1 MSRATILLI
10 ITMLAAGGPITAQT
24 PDETPRETIPSAF
37 QLSDAQ
43 IWQSIA
49 QGIPAGS
56 TVRIRVARGERIR
69 AVLMTVNDEGIV
81 IKPKG
86 RLPEPTRMVAFRD
99 IDILEVD
106 QQRGLSAGKA
116 TAIGIGAGAAG
127 GLAFLL
133 VMLAAF
139 AD

>member
-1 MSRATILLI
+1 MSRALILMI
-10 ITMLAAGGPITAQT
+10 ITALTAGGPIAAQT
-24 PDETPRETIPSAF
+24 PNEEPREIIPSAF
-37 QLSDAQ
+37 QLSEAQ
-43 IWQSIA
+43 IWRGIA

-56 TVRIRVARGERIR
+56 AVRIRVARGERIH
-69 AVLMTVNDEGIV
+69 AVLMAVNEEGIV

-116 TAIGIGAGAAG
+116 AAIGIGAGAAG

>member
-1 MSRATILLI
+1 MSRTFILLL
-10 ITMLAAGGPITAQT
+10 ITTLTAAGPVAAQT
-24 PDETPRETIPSAF
+24 PRGERREISPSIF
-37 QLSDAQ
+37 QLSDAE
-43 IWQSIA
+43 IWRGIA

-56 TVRIRVARGERIR
+56 AVRIRVARGERIH
-69 AVLMTVNDEGIV
+69 AVLMAVNEEGIV

-86 RLPEPTRMVAFRD
+86 RLPEPARMVAFRD

-106 QQRGLSAGKA
+106 QHRGLSAGKA
-116 TAIGIGAGAAG
+116 AAIGIGAGAAG